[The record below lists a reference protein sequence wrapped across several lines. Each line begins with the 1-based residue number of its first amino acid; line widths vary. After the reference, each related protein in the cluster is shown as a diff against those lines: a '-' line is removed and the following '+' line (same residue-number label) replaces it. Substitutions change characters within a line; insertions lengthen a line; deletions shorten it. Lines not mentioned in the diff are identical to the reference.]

1 MKQLCML
8 VLCALISTSLGC
20 DTEVPENA
28 TEGQTP
34 SEPSLHIELTGGSS
48 NGVSIK
54 AIQPV
59 EVRSE
64 NYKFK
69 LAPPKRNVAPSTLG
83 TNNQ

>member
-1 MKQLCML
+1 MKKLCML
-8 VLCALISTSLGC
+8 ALCALILTSLGC

-28 TEGQTP
+28 PEGQTP
-34 SEPSLHIELTGGSS
+34 SEPSVHIELTGGSS

-54 AIQPV
+54 AIPPV

-69 LAPPKRNVAPSTLG
+69 LAPSKRNVAPSTLS

>member
-1 MKQLCML
+1 MKKLCML
-8 VLCALISTSLGC
+8 ALCALISTSLGC
-20 DTEVPENA
+20 DTDVPENA
-28 TEGQTP
+28 PEGQTP
-34 SEPSLHIELTGGSS
+34 SEPSVRIELTGGSS
-48 NGVSIK
+48 NGVNIK

-69 LAPPKRNVAPSTLG
+69 LTPNKRNITPSTLG